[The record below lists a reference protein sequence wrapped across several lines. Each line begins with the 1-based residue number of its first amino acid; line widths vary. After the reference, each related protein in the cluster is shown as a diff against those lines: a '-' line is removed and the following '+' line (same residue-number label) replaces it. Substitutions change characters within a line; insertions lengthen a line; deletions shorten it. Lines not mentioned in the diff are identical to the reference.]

1 VFTRYPVKYDNYGN
15 VVQSNGA
22 CMSIQITSPTQYAFF
37 GATMAISV
45 FTLLVSAY
53 QSYRARNLPSQ
64 FNESKYIAISNL
76 ILVESLIIGCPVLVI
91 AREDPATF
99 SLALNALVAVMSLA
113 VLLPVFVPKF
123 TSANDLRNRRYVPTA
138 SNASDA
144 SAGQVVSSIVH
155 ALSRRIGGRRA
166 SSGSGERIGR
176 FTSSNVSQVSN
187 ASRPLTLSDDGLL
200 PETINKEQERESE
213 PENVLESEATN
224 KEQVRA
230 VEPEPTSK

>member
-1 VFTRYPVKYDNYGN
+1 VYTRYPVEYDKFRN
-15 VVQSNGA
+15 VVQSYGA
-22 CMSIQITSPTQYAFF
+22 CMSIQTTSPTQYAFF

-76 ILVESLIIGCPVLVI
+76 VLLESLIIGCPVLVL
-91 AREDPATF
+91 ARQNPATF

-123 TSANDLRNRRYVPTA
+123 TSANDLKNLRYVPTA

-144 SAGQVVSSIVH
+144 SAGQAVTSFVH
-155 ALSRRIGGRRA
+155 ALSRRIGEMR
-166 SSGSGERIGR
+166 SSTRERISTGR

-187 ASRPLTLSDDGLL
+187 VSRPPSDDGME
-200 PETINKEQERESE
+200 PETNKDQERE
-213 PENVLESEATN
+213 
-224 KEQVRA
+224 
-230 VEPEPTSK
+230 VEPEPLSE